1 MKKTRIFSLI
11 ALVLAMLMV
20 FAACAPAATDTK
32 SNDSEQTT
40 PADTQQ
46 TEEPAK
52 TDEPAAQTPAEP
64 VTITYCNFNSSG
76 GNEETLQKMVEAFEA
91 THENIKIEVE
101 TIGYDDYFTQ
111 MQTRVAGG
119 TAPDCYELNIENFAA
134 YANKGLLAEITGQD
148 LSGLNETALGAFN
161 VNGKQ
166 YGLPESFSN
175 VVLIYNKDLFDQAGV
190 TYPTDD
196 WTQDDVQN
204 AAEKIRALGDD
215 IFGIW
220 QPITYNE
227 FFKVVAQYGGSLLN
241 EDKTQ
246 FTINSEE
253 NIKAAQT
260 LVDRVLVSNVQ
271 PNSVQQGG
279 MGDWD
284 MFMSGR
290 LGMIP
295 TGIWAFQTFTE
306 NCDFAWD
313 IAVEPGSTQKATHF
327 FSNCVVMNPE
337 TEHPEEVA
345 EWLAWLTS
353 STESA
358 DIRLAAGWDLP
369 ALKDLNALS
378 SYLEITPPDNRKA
391 VFESLDYLVMPP
403 VIEDYALMSDIIGQ
417 YLSAAADG
425 TMTVTDALNA
435 AQADCEAQITLGYI
449 VLYLPLMMAVSL
461 AVASLL
467 SQQRRSVGVF
477 RVLYYIPVLTSWVAA
492 SLIWKSILAPQYGAM
507 NNILA
512 FFGIEGP
519 GWLLDEK
526 WAMPAIVLV
535 SVWKD
540 VGFFGLILLSGM
552 VGINRTYYE
561 AAEIDGAGAWTRFW
575 KITLPLLTPAIF
587 YVLIVSLINSFQLF
601 PQIMIMTDGGPNG
614 ATQVMVERIYKYG
627 FRYFK
632 MGYASAFSWI
642 LFLIIMVCTAI
653 QMRGQKR
660 WVNYDA

>member
-20 FAACAPAATDTK
+20 FAACAPAATDNK

-279 MGDWD
+279 MGHWD

-435 AQADCEAQITLGYI
+435 AQADCEAQITLG
-449 VLYLPLMMAVSL
+449 
-461 AVASLL
+461 
-467 SQQRRSVGVF
+467 
-477 RVLYYIPVLTSWVAA
+477 
-492 SLIWKSILAPQYGAM
+492 
-507 NNILA
+507 
-512 FFGIEGP
+512 
-519 GWLLDEK
+519 
-526 WAMPAIVLV
+526 
-535 SVWKD
+535 
-540 VGFFGLILLSGM
+540 
-552 VGINRTYYE
+552 
-561 AAEIDGAGAWTRFW
+561 
-575 KITLPLLTPAIF
+575 
-587 YVLIVSLINSFQLF
+587 
-601 PQIMIMTDGGPNG
+601 
-614 ATQVMVERIYKYG
+614 
-627 FRYFK
+627 
-632 MGYASAFSWI
+632 
-642 LFLIIMVCTAI
+642 
-653 QMRGQKR
+653 
-660 WVNYDA
+660 